1 MSAVVAMRAGAWLPA
16 AGIVLLGLGMALII
30 GGVVVPGLFMPGVYV
45 LVLGFI
51 VLFAAALLAMLPR
64 PSA

>member
-1 MSAVVAMRAGAWLPA
+1 MSDVLATGAGAWLPA

-30 GGVVVPGLFMPGVYV
+30 GGVVVPGLFMPGGYV